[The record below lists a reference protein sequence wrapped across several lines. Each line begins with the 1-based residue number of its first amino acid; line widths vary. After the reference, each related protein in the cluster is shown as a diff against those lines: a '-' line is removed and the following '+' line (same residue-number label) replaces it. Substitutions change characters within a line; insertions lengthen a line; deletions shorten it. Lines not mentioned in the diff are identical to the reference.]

1 MSSFPSSEE
10 LTAASAMILLH
21 TTPRFHSSSDYGVP
35 GERKSISS
43 KLFKA
48 SSVTTVSNRS
58 SASSSFLVID
68 DSSYQSEE
76 MKSYPVSF
84 FSATHRFHRMKFKIA
99 RKIRSK
105 VMWSS
110 SSCSGDRKVKTCTTT
125 KVYPASASGEATSC
139 LSTTSSAR
147 SLRYANRSRCVS
159 ATETG
164 NQQKAPPPMAK
175 NRVKSVAGTPHLRRR
190 SEAILKFLSHGGS
203 SEVRI
208 RQMLGDSPDTSKALR
223 M

>member
-1 MSSFPSSEE
+1 MSSFPNSEE
-10 LTAASAMILLH
+10 LTVASAMILLH
-21 TTPRFHSSSDYGVP
+21 TKPRFHSSSDYGVP
-35 GERKSISS
+35 GERKSISC
-43 KLFKA
+43 KRFKA
-48 SSVTTVSNRS
+48 SSVSTVSNRS
-58 SASSSFLVID
+58 SASSSVLIMD
-68 DSSYQSEE
+68 DSSDQSEE

-84 FSATHRFHRMKFKIA
+84 FSATHRYHQMKFKIA

-110 SSCSGDRKVKTCTTT
+110 SSCSVDRKVKTCTTT
-125 KVYPASASGEATSC
+125 KISPASASGEATSC
-139 LSTTSSAR
+139 LSTTSSSR
-147 SLRYANRSRCVS
+147 SLRYANRSRS
-159 ATETG
+159 ASGTENVIQRNTL
-164 NQQKAPPPMAK
+164 PSVAK
-175 NRVKSVAGTPHLRRR
+175 NRVKPVSGTPHLRRR